1 MFLSKKIAKL
11 QKIKEAQFQKHKFS
25 HLHDSQLESQSSQ
38 KSPDSQRKVQR
49 YRFRQIPPL
58 SKHVSEEP
66 IYSLHGDW
74 PIMMK
79 NNKLVTELS
88 LFNEYKTFQ
97 NITVVEEYHQ
107 KLVQIKPNARKDK
120 NFNSMNEVMELFS
133 CSQDTE
139 QATYWP
145 KTFKNYYQ
153 TYDKV
158 MKRQS
163 RKKTKSDTRKK
174 FYTKVD
180 AQTEEKTKELFE
192 KNPVMMLKFRLR
204 NHHSQL
210 QEVVFGEKFIEELG
224 HDVDSFVTFTLK
236 EGLPQIMPIENPCS
250 TVLMKTLIEKY
261 FAVEENGYEI
271 PNLSSTLLMKDGYA
285 KEIQYNVTF
294 LMNYETNTFGMDV
307 LFSITGKGEPYLQNA
322 PQQESPMNENFVQI
336 MAKREEEAAYFLS
349 EYYSS
354 PNNFVPPEEFPECEM
369 KIEMK
374 SESDLPKIEEE
385 F

>member
-25 HLHDSQLESQSSQ
+25 HLHNSQLESQSSQ

-120 NFNSMNEVMELFS
+120 NLNSMNEVMELFS
-133 CSQDTE
+133 SSQDTE

-180 AQTEEKTKELFE
+180 AQTGEKTKELFE

-224 HDVDSFVTFTLK
+224 HDVDSFVTLTLQ

-271 PNLSSTLLMKDGYA
+271 PNLSSTLLMKDGYVI
-285 KEIQYNVTF
+285 KF
-294 LMNYETNTFGMDV
+294 L
-307 LFSITGKGEPYLQNA
+307 
-322 PQQESPMNENFVQI
+322 
-336 MAKREEEAAYFLS
+336 
-349 EYYSS
+349 
-354 PNNFVPPEEFPECEM
+354 
-369 KIEMK
+369 
-374 SESDLPKIEEE
+374 
-385 F
+385 